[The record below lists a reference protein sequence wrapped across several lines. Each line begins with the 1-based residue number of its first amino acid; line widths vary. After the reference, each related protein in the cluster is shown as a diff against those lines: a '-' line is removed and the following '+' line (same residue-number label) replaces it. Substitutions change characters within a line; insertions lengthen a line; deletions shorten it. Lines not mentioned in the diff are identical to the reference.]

1 MFPRLGVMGK
11 RKSTLDRGRGELGS
25 RILPWFHMRRGVTLP
40 NSLPNPILLVSVLL
54 DSGRALS
61 GECGLGNSSLQGE
74 DASGTV
80 RGFLFYSL
88 AFLSELPGR
97 KSKNKKLG
105 QRA

>member
-1 MFPRLGVMGK
+1 MVSHEEGMGAV
-11 RKSTLDRGRGELGS
+11 
-25 RILPWFHMRRGVTLP
+25 ILAS
-40 NSLPNPILLVSVLL
+40 SLPNPILFVSVLL
-54 DSGRALS
+54 DSGRAVG

-80 RGFLFYSL
+80 RGFLLCSL
-88 AFLSELPGR
+88 AFLSKLPGR